1 MAETTQNSTEYAQ
14 TIATPLVKAGARS
27 NAGKVRTLAFT
38 FTQSGVGDAGSFAT
52 IGKLP
57 AGRIKIIGGLS
68 RFFCNFTA
76 GSQFIDIGWLGYNDT
91 SGDAVA
97 ADPDGLIDNLS
108 VDSVGYFSMEGNT
121 AAGKAAGGNH
131 KFDSNDGVTIQVK
144 AIEALANADSLNGVI
159 AYIVS

>member
-1 MAETTQNSTEYAQ
+1 MVFQDFSV
-14 TIATPLVKAGARS
+14 IL
-27 NAGKVRTLAFT
+27 L
-38 FTQSGVGDAGSFAT
+38 
-52 IGKLP
+52 L
-57 AGRIKIIGGLS
+57 
-68 RFFCNFTA
+68 

-144 AIEALANADSLNGVI
+144 AIEALANGDSLNGVI